1 MSGLVNVGPWMDAI
15 RRRVRLVLIS
25 EELQRLEQEL
35 ESSEVKE
42 STVER
47 VRLLRSLIQET
58 R

>member
-25 EELQRLEQEL
+25 EELQKLEQEL